1 MMHACKHVPQKQHQV
16 FPKITTSS
24 LVAVIILHALLLIKL
39 SVSYFKILTAQIIVK
54 RALTI
59 SFVYQKTTLPGVTK
73 NKNSANACSF
83 TQIEEMSYFDVIQG

>member
-39 SVSYFKILTAQIIVK
+39 SVSMESYFLYLRRGFGLKK
-54 RALTI
+54 RPIPLRDGEKVI
-59 SFVYQKTTLPGVTK
+59 FSPICFKGMK
-73 NKNSANACSF
+73 ACSDALRF
-83 TQIEEMSYFDVIQG
+83 ELF